1 MAKLLRLRRGTT
13 SDHSSFT
20 GAEGE
25 VTVDTTKD
33 TLVVHD
39 GSTQGGVPLAKTSDL
54 NVDNISEGDS
64 KVEVTDSGTNGK
76 VEIKTNNI
84 LQLSVDDAGS
94 GTHRGRVNLWGTS
107 TTGEGGA
114 VRFYAGGNSYYTEL
128 KNNSS
133 SLSANYSYTVPLG
146 TPASKKILQST
157 SSGSMSW
164 SNNIESDLKYADDI
178 KATFGTNNDADV
190 YHNDTDFYIDNDK
203 GDVKIRA
210 NVAAD
215 VGGDIHLMPHDDE
228 EGIKIIHDAAV
239 ELYHNGTKKFETSA
253 TGGTLTGTL
262 VVDNLDI
269 GTDVDVDGTLETD
282 AITVSGTAD
291 FTGQMSEAVTVTA
304 GKMSDNT
311 NIDLAN
317 GNVFLFTTAES
328 TTCTPNIRYDGS
340 NALNTKMGVGDAIT
354 VTLITTANA
363 SAFSAH
369 ITIDGSAVTENWV
382 GGSAPDAGGS
392 SGVDIH
398 SFTIVKTA
406 SATFTVIGN
415 HSKTS

>member
-146 TPASKKILQST
+146 TPASKKILQSS

-164 SNNIESDLKYADDI
+164 SNTIESDLKYADDI
-178 KATFGTNNDADV
+178 KAIFGTNSDTDV

-210 NVAAD
+210 NVAGD

-262 VVDNLDI
+262 
-269 GTDVDVDGTLETD
+269 GVDGFGIDGQYIQQEETL
-282 AITVSGTAD
+282 TVSSNATTVNCSTGNYFTVQAAGNITFTFGTAPAD
-291 FTGQMSEAVTVTA
+291 TKSYAMVIEVDHNSGTLTWPASVKWPADAQPSLTTGKTHQFYFH
-304 GKMSDNT
+304 T
-311 NIDLAN
+311 N
-317 GNVFLFTTAES
+317 
-328 TTCTPNIRYDGS
+328 DGG
-340 NALNTKMGVGDAIT
+340 TRWRG
-354 VTLITTANA
+354 A
-363 SAFSAH
+363 SL
-369 ITIDGSAVTENWV
+369 
-382 GGSAPDAGGS
+382 
-392 SGVDIH
+392 VDY
-398 SFTIVKTA
+398 VD
-406 SATFTVIGN
+406 
-415 HSKTS
+415 